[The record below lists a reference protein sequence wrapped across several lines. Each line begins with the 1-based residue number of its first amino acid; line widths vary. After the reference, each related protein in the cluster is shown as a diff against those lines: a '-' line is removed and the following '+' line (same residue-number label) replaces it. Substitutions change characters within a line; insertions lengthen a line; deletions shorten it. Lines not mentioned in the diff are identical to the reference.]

1 MLPVLSQIVLSL
13 LDISKPIFAPSDSQ
27 ILLTVVMN
35 GNGLKN
41 VIFLRERLDY
51 SAPNEEF
58 IVYEDFPSKNDQA
71 SFAFLSFPEF

>member
-1 MLPVLSQIVLSL
+1 MMKLNHFKNSIRAFLCVQ
-13 LDISKPIFAPSDSQ
+13 
-27 ILLTVVMN
+27 
-35 GNGLKN
+35 N

-58 IVYEDFPSKNDQA
+58 IVYEDFPSKNEQA